1 MSKRK
6 SKSKGA
12 FDISGALAASVRA
25 VENGKQKNMPPFE
38 AEIRQ
43 HLAKALKNKCVV
55 SMKYLFGQAARFGV
69 IKKPTQGR
77 TSGVVVIPKEIPE
90 NYQQEIFDWQ
100 PEAGQRDTWLRI
112 ALVIARWFRERD
124 GEGNGCEAETAQQH
138 SEDDSHDK

>member
-1 MSKRK
+1 MSRRQ

-12 FDISGALAASVRA
+12 FDISGALAAPVRA

-38 AEIRQ
+38 AEVRQ
-43 HLAKALKNKCVV
+43 HLTKALKNKCVV

-90 NYQQEIFDWQ
+90 SYQKEIFDWR
-100 PEAGQRDTWLRI
+100 PEHDQRDPWVRI
-112 ALVIARWFRERD
+112 AMIIARWFEVRD
-124 GEGNGCEAETAQQH
+124 GKGKACRAEPVQQQ
-138 SEDDSHDK
+138 SEVDSHDK

>member
-12 FDISGALAASVRA
+12 FDISGVLAAPVRA

-77 TSGVVVIPKEIPE
+77 TSGVVVIPKDIPE
-90 NYQQEIFDWQ
+90 SCQKEIFDWQ
-100 PEAGQRDTWLRI
+100 PEPGQRDPWVRI
-112 ALVIARWFRERD
+112 VMIIARWFEERD
-124 GEGNGCEAETAQQH
+124 GKGKACQAEPAQQQ
-138 SEDDSHDK
+138 SEVDSHDK